1 MLCIYTC
8 LKWKVR
14 PVISLSNSNAS
25 GTYKYKIER
34 NLRNKQETQK
44 KEKNEKRTC

>member
-14 PVISLSNSNAS
+14 PVISLSKRNAS
-25 GTYKYKIER
+25 GTYKYKIEQSVQ
-34 NLRNKQETQK
+34 NKQDT
-44 KEKNEKRTC
+44 

>member
-14 PVISLSNSNAS
+14 PVISLSNRNAS
-25 GTYKYKIER
+25 GTYKYKNRTKSPE
-34 NLRNKQETQK
+34 QTGDTK
-44 KEKNEKRTC
+44 KGKK